1 MIIHNNKHEHVRT
14 NKSISFLNIFMCYNY
29 YLGKL
34 FSDWHEN
41 MNKTINCV
49 NSRDLENSN
58 ETKT

>member
-14 NKSISFLNIFMCYNY
+14 NKSVFEIFLCVKIIISENF
-29 YLGKL
+29 

-41 MNKTINCV
+41 MNKTINFV